1 MSQRWIKICH
11 ETRRKP
17 ELIEIA
23 RRLDMR
29 TVLGR
34 KTVMGLLIDMWIMF
48 DEQTT
53 DGILVG
59 MTLED
64 LDIETGC
71 PGFGSACV
79 HVGWLEVT
87 CEGLVMPHFAEHT
100 SGSAKS
106 RASDNRRKR
115 KNFRSEPEKLP
126 DHSGQKP
133 GQIREDEI
141 RKEKRTGTAG
151 SSENAEP
158 SRPIFGKSSKA
169 NIRTFEHI
177 LQMPELQRLSAEH
190 IKPAGTCITGSVF
203 DVQVERDL
211 RASFDAS
218 ADRRWAIVWYQQQ
231 LTAPKPVLTAASA
244 AEAAIVLAS
253 VYAASRIRTEGGKV
267 RSRWAIWSRWLRDR
281 DASQVTDE
289 DVRKAAG
296 VVEELLQ
303 KRKETVA

>member
-1 MSQRWIKICH
+1 MVVYQIARWSEVFETAESRKLKRMTWVAERTDFDSTGWQAGLDEFGPVQWPAIYGAWMVIVRLAANARTRGRLSGDKGEPWTATRIARPSGIAPEIVQQTLDWAIKIGWLVPVSITPG
-11 ETRRKP
+11 ESAGNLP
-17 ELIEIA
+17 EHQEKNTPTGP
-23 RRLDMR
+23 DR
-29 TVLGR
+29 TVQN
-34 KTVMGLLIDMWIMF
+34 I
-48 DEQTT
+48 
-53 DGILVG
+53 
-59 MTLED
+59 
-64 LDIETGC
+64 TG
-71 PGFGSACV
+71 
-79 HVGWLEVT
+79 
-87 CEGLVMPHFAEHT
+87 
-100 SGSAKS
+100 
-106 RASDNRRKR
+106 
-115 KNFRSEPEKLP
+115 P
-126 DHSGQKP
+126 D
-133 GQIREDEI
+133 
-141 RKEKRTGTAG
+141 RTRHADT
-151 SSENAEP
+151 EP
-158 SRPIFGKSSKA
+158 SRPDCENES
-169 NIRTFEHI
+169 NRIRTFTELLRSI
-177 LQMPELQRLSAEH
+177 PELQKLADER
-190 IKPAGTCITGSVF
+190 IKPAGKRITGSVF